1 MTTRVPLILGGATFG
16 AANTLV
22 ARIHTLPEAQAVV
35 DLYTRLGQKNI
46 DESRVYGGGSS
57 EEYVGQLDL
66 HGLTVDTKIYPVTPG
81 GFSAA
86 NIRTVFQESVKALG
100 PHKIRVYYLHA
111 PDRTEAGKAVPFEE
125 TLEAINGLHKAGLIQ
140 EFGLSNFFSW
150 EVAEFVGIA
159 RAKGWIQ
166 PTVYQGLY
174 NAVERA
180 IEPELIPCLRKY
192 GIKFYAYSPL
202 AAGLLSGRALT
213 TESDGTIS
221 SAPGSR
227 FQPTSPIGGMVQGRY
242 QALLP
247 IFQQL
252 KEVLNQHGISM
263 SAAAQRWLQH
273 HSALG
278 PNDSVVIGVSKISQ
292 LEGTIKDCEGGPLPE
307 DVVQLL
313 DTAASKAVAVAPLNY
328 AAQ

>member
-16 AANTLV
+16 APNTLV

-35 DLYTRLGQKNI
+35 DLYTRLGQKTF

-66 HGLTVDTKIYPVTPG
+66 HGSLVDTKIYPSIPG
-81 GFSAA
+81 AFSAA
-86 NIRTVFQESVKALG
+86 NIQKVFQESVKALG

-111 PDRTEAGKAVPFEE
+111 PDRSEAGKGVPFEE
-125 TLEAINGLHKAGLIQ
+125 SLQAINGLHKAGLIQ

-150 EVAEFVGIA
+150 EVAEFVSIA

-174 NAVERA
+174 NAVERG

-192 GIKFYAYSPL
+192 GIKFFAYSPL

-227 FQPTSPIGGMVQGRY
+227 FQPTSATGGMVQGRY
-242 QALLP
+242 QVLLP

-252 KEVLNQHGISM
+252 KEVLNQHGITM

-278 PNDSVVIGVSKISQ
+278 PTDSVIIGVSKISQ

-307 DVVQLL
+307 EVVQVL
-313 DTAASKAVAVAPLNY
+313 DAAAKKAAGLAPYY
-328 AAQ
+328 AR